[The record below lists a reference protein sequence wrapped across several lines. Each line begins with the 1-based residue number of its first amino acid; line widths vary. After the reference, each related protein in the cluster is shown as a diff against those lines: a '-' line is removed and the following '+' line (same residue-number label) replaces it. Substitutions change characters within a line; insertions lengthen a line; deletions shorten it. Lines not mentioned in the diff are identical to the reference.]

1 MKRNSTIVMAT
12 VLFLAVMSFVTGCKK
27 PIENKV
33 PMVTM
38 LEQSVVVSYYSALLC
53 AEVTDDGGALIKER
67 GFCYGKVGGPIDTLL
82 CEVGSSSFSIQL
94 TGLSPL
100 TAYTCQAFAS
110 NVAGRGYSEKFNFT
124 TVSDTIPLVDT
135 YIVKD
140 ITQYSAVPSGQVLSG
155 GGQEVMERGICY
167 STEPRPNIESPHV
180 ALGSGIG
187 PFECQ
192 LTDLQP
198 DTRYYVCAYAVCT
211 KGVYYGDQLVFDTKM
226 LPMAVRTISVSDVTG
241 SRVKAAGEVIR
252 DGGYEVKECGFCWG
266 VGHNPTI
273 DGLHM
278 KVDVRKCAFESYF
291 SGLEKGQTHYVR
303 AYAINEEGVAYGDEL
318 EFVPDDP
325 FMPWPEGALP
335 GLFSVGKYHQ
345 VRFSQ
350 GNLQYCADNNVW
362 RFAEDQWDFVGGS
375 GWDYELGDVNLG
387 TVYKDGAKC
396 DNTKGYYYYDGWVD
410 LFGWGTSGWNNGNVY
425 YHPCDYTSYVP
436 DCASYG
442 PRGNFDLTREYA
454 HADWGVHNTIS
465 NGGSRQWRTPSA
477 EEFLYLIDERV
488 TPSGMRFAMAVVAGV
503 RGMIL
508 FPDDWD
514 ASTYPL
520 WVFNVYAS
528 YFENKITAGE
538 WLDVLEPAGAVFLPA
553 GGERY
558 QFPWYDGIWYDLY
571 GHYGAFSLGGI
582 QYWYE
587 HWYDQ
592 TITSSCTSGS
602 YWTASQFLGD
612 EVAGVDNA
620 FSLEIFSVDNYA
632 IVGVVSPARCV
643 GRSVRLISDE

>member
-1 MKRNSTIVMAT
+1 MKTNYTTRLAAVS
-12 VLFLAVMSFVTGCKK
+12 LLAVMLLATGCK
-27 PIENKV
+27 PTEP
-33 PMVTM
+33 PMVAM
-38 LEQSVVVSYYSALLC
+38 EESSIAVSYDKACLV
-53 AEVTDDGGALIKER
+53 AKVVNDGGGTVTEY
-67 GFCYGKVGGPIDTLL
+67 GFCYGKMDEIPDTLL
-82 CEVGSSSFSIQL
+82 CPGNGTSFSVEL

-100 TAYTCQAFAS
+100 TVYTCEAFAS
-110 NVAGRGYSEKFNFT
+110 NEAGRGYSEKFNFT

-140 ITQYSAVPSGQVLSG
+140 ITQYSAVPSGRVLSS

-278 KVDVRKCAFESYF
+278 KVDVRKCTFESYF

-350 GNLQYCADNNVW
+350 GNLQYCADYNVW
-362 RFAEDQWDFVGGS
+362 RFAEDQWDFVGGTS
-375 GWDYELGDVNLG
+375 WDYELGDVNLG
-387 TVYKDGAKC
+387 TVYKDGTKC

-442 PRGNFDLTREYA
+442 PRGNFDLTGEYA

-465 NGGSRQWRTPSA
+465 NGGSKQWRTPSA
-477 EEFLYLIDERV
+477 EEFLYLLDERI

-508 FPDDWD
+508 LPDEWD

-520 WVFNVYAS
+520 GAVNVSAS

-558 QFPWYDGIWYDLY
+558 QFPWYDGVWYDLY
-571 GHYGAFSLGGI
+571 GAGFQFGGMA
-582 QYWYE
+582 YWYN
-587 HWYDQ
+587 HWNNPAL
-592 TITSSCTSGS
+592 TSSHTSGS

-620 FSLEIFSVDNYA
+620 FSLNINSMDNYA
-632 IVGVVSPARCV
+632 FEDVIACIRCN

>member
-1 MKRNSTIVMAT
+1 M
-12 VLFLAVMSFVTGCKK
+12 
-27 PIENKV
+27 
-33 PMVTM
+33 
-38 LEQSVVVSYYSALLC
+38 
-53 AEVTDDGGALIKER
+53 
-67 GFCYGKVGGPIDTLL
+67 
-82 CEVGSSSFSIQL
+82 
-94 TGLSPL
+94 
-100 TAYTCQAFAS
+100 
-110 NVAGRGYSEKFNFT
+110 
-124 TVSDTIPLVDT
+124 
-135 YIVKD
+135 
-140 ITQYSAVPSGQVLSG
+140 
-155 GGQEVMERGICY
+155 
-167 STEPRPNIESPHV
+167 
-180 ALGSGIG
+180 
-187 PFECQ
+187 
-192 LTDLQP
+192 
-198 DTRYYVCAYAVCT
+198 CT

-278 KVDVRKCAFESYF
+278 KVDVRKCTFESYF

-325 FMPWPEGALP
+325 FMPWPEGTLP
-335 GLFSVGKYHQ
+335 GLFSVSEDHQ

-350 GNLQYCADNNVW
+350 GNLQYCADYNVW

-375 GWDYELGDVNLG
+375 GWDYELGDVNFG

-436 DCASYG
+436 DCSFYG
-442 PRGNFDLTREYA
+442 PRGNFDLTGEYA
-454 HADWGVHNTIS
+454 HADWGVHNIIS

-477 EEFLYLIDERV
+477 EEFLYLLDERI
-488 TPSGMRFAMAVVAGV
+488 TPSGMRFTMAVVAGV

-508 FPDDWD
+508 LPDDWD

-520 WVFNVYAS
+520 GAVNVSAS

-558 QFPWYDGIWYDLY
+558 QFPWYDGVWYDLY
-571 GHYGAFSLGGI
+571 GAGFQFGGMA
-582 QYWYE
+582 YWYN
-587 HWYDQ
+587 HWNNPAL
-592 TITSSCTSGS
+592 TSSHTSGS

-620 FSLEIFSVDNYA
+620 FSLNINSMDNYA
-632 IVGVVSPARCV
+632 FEDVIACIRCN

>member
-12 VLFLAVMSFVTGCKK
+12 VFFLSVMSFVTGCKK
-27 PIENKV
+27 PNETKV
-33 PMVTM
+33 PVVTV
-38 LEQSVVVSYYSALLC
+38 LEQSVVVSYYTALLC

-110 NVAGRGYSEKFNFT
+110 NEAGRGYSEKFNFT

-140 ITQYSAVPSGQVLSG
+140 VTQYSAVPSGQVLSG

-198 DTRYYVCAYAVCT
+198 DTRYYICAYAVCT

-278 KVDVRKCAFESYF
+278 KVDVRKCTFESYF

-350 GNLQYCADNNVW
+350 GNLQYCADYNVW
-362 RFAEDQWDFVGGS
+362 RFAEDQWDFVGGTS
-375 GWDYELGDVNLG
+375 WDYELGDVNLG

-396 DNTKGYYYYDGWVD
+396 DNTKVYYYYDGWID
-410 LFGWGTSGWNNGNVY
+410 LFGWGTSGWNNGNEY
-425 YHPCDYTSYVP
+425 YHPCDRISYVP
-436 DCASYG
+436 DCSSYG
-442 PRGNFDLTREYA
+442 PRGNFGLTGEYA

-477 EEFLYLIDERV
+477 EEFLFLLDERV
-488 TPSGMRFAMAVVAGV
+488 TPSGMRFSMAVVAGV

-508 FPDDWD
+508 LPDDWD

-520 WVFNVYAS
+520 GAVNVYAS

-553 GGERY
+553 AGERY
-558 QFPWYDGIWYDLY
+558 QFPWYDGVWYDLY
-571 GHYGAFSLGGI
+571 GAGFQYRGI
-582 QYWYE
+582 TYWQE
-587 HWYDQ
+587 HWYDP
-592 TITSSCTSGS
+592 TLTSSSTSGS

-612 EVAGVDNA
+612 EVAGVNNG
-620 FSLEIFSVDNYA
+620 FSLEIFSTDNYA
-632 IVGVVSPARCV
+632 IEGIAPTIRCN

>member
-1 MKRNSTIVMAT
+1 MAA
-12 VLFLAVMSFVTGCKK
+12 VSLLAVMLLATGCK
-27 PIENKV
+27 PTEP
-33 PMVTM
+33 PMVAM
-38 LEQSVVVSYYSALLC
+38 EESSIAVSYDKACLV
-53 AEVTDDGGALIKER
+53 AKVVNDGGGTVTEY
-67 GFCYGKVGGPIDTLL
+67 GFCYGKMDEIPDTLL
-82 CEVGSSSFSIQL
+82 CPGNGTSFSIEL

-100 TAYTCQAFAS
+100 TAYTCEAFAS
-110 NVAGRGYSEKFNFT
+110 NEAGRGYSEKFNFT

-135 YIVKD
+135 YVVKD

-278 KVDVRKCAFESYF
+278 KVDVRKCTFESYF

-425 YHPCDYTSYVP
+425 YRPCDYTSYVP

-442 PRGNFDLTREYA
+442 PRGNFDLTGEYA

-477 EEFLYLIDERV
+477 EEFSYLLGERV

-508 FPDDWD
+508 LPDDWD

-520 WVFNVYAS
+520 GAVNVSAS

-620 FSLEIFSVDNYA
+620 FSLNINSMDNYA
-632 IVGVVSPARCV
+632 FEDVIACIRCN

>member
-1 MKRNSTIVMAT
+1 MKTNYTTRLAAVS
-12 VLFLAVMSFVTGCKK
+12 LLAVMLLATGCK
-27 PIENKV
+27 PTEP
-33 PMVTM
+33 PMVAM
-38 LEQSVVVSYYSALLC
+38 EESSIAVSYDKACLV
-53 AEVTDDGGALIKER
+53 AKVVNDGGGTVTEY
-67 GFCYGKVGGPIDTLL
+67 GFCYGKMDEIPDTLL
-82 CEVGSSSFSIQL
+82 CPGNGTSFSIEL

-100 TAYTCQAFAS
+100 TAYTCEAFAS
-110 NVAGRGYSEKFNFT
+110 NEAGRGYSEKFNFT

-135 YIVKD
+135 YVVKE
-140 ITQYSAVPSGQVLSG
+140 ITQYSAVPSGRVLSN

-350 GNLQYCADNNVW
+350 GNLQYCADYNVW
-362 RFAEDQWDFVGGS
+362 RFAEDQWDFVGGTS
-375 GWDYELGDVNLG
+375 WDYELGDVNLG

-436 DCASYG
+436 DCSFYG
-442 PRGNFDLTREYA
+442 PRGNFDLSGEYA

-477 EEFLYLIDERV
+477 EEFLYLLNERI

-508 FPDDWD
+508 LPDDWD

-520 WVFNVYAS
+520 GAVNVSAS

-558 QFPWYDGIWYDLY
+558 QFPWYDGVWYDLY
-571 GHYGAFSLGGI
+571 GAGFQFGGMA
-582 QYWYE
+582 YWYN
-587 HWYDQ
+587 HWNNPAL
-592 TITSSCTSGS
+592 TSSHTSGS

-620 FSLEIFSVDNYA
+620 FSLNINSMDNYA
-632 IVGVVSPARCV
+632 FEDVIACIRCN